1 MSFVLNLYNNG
12 EMFRSTYFVIGV
24 VLPIR
29 VIDIY
34 LYISLSLNFN
44 EISPAVRGESVTDK
58 QSYF

>member
-34 LYISLSLNFN
+34 FYIYLSLNFN

>member
-12 EMFRSTYFVIGV
+12 EMFRSTYFVIVV

-34 LYISLSLNFN
+34 LYIYLSLNFN
-44 EISPAVRGESVTDK
+44 EISPAVQR
-58 QSYF
+58 

>member
-34 LYISLSLNFN
+34 LYIYLSLNFN